1 MIIRKIHVEHR
12 IVAAEEQRPVIDRV
26 HGVYANKCPVYRS
39 LSPAIEITSSYT
51 IAPE

>member
-12 IVAAEEQRPVIDRV
+12 VVASEEHRPVIDRV

-39 LSPAIEITSSYT
+39 LSPAIEITSIYT
-51 IAPE
+51 IVPE